1 MPGAMGRR
9 TPARRARGARVVSA
23 PKAIAG
29 ADMCLAFTLAIHAPC
44 VRRHL
49 HASPCL
55 VCNTHHPDEALR
67 WTSFVVGSRD
77 AARSATSTS
86 CTLPFGHGHPAVD
99 VRAHIT
105 LDTRAVCVCACAP
118 LVCAREI
125 ETLNVRALL
134 DIDNIIERSVRAPS
148 CDEHLR
154 ASTCLAANYLIG
166 K

>member
-44 VRRHL
+44 AVVICMHRHVWSATHTIRTKRCDGRRSSSAVVTL
-49 HASPCL
+49 HARLP
-55 VCNTHHPDEALR
+55 VHPVRCHSDTVIQL
-67 WTSFVVGSRD
+67 
-77 AARSATSTS
+77 ST
-86 CTLPFGHGHPAVD
+86 FE
-99 VRAHIT
+99 RIT

-118 LVCAREI
+118 LACAREI

-134 DIDNIIERSVRAPS
+134 DIDNIIERSVRAPF

>member
-44 VRRHL
+44 AGRHL

-55 VCNTHHPDEALR
+55 VCNTHLRSKRCDGRRSSSAVVTLHARLPVHPVRCHSDTVIQL
-67 WTSFVVGSRD
+67 
-77 AARSATSTS
+77 ST
-86 CTLPFGHGHPAVD
+86 FE
-99 VRAHIT
+99 RIT

>member
-1 MPGAMGRR
+1 M
-9 TPARRARGARVVSA
+9 T
-23 PKAIAG
+23 
-29 ADMCLAFTLAIHAPC
+29 
-44 VRRHL
+44 L
-49 HASPCL
+49 HARLP
-55 VCNTHHPDEALR
+55 VHPVRCHSDTVIQL
-67 WTSFVVGSRD
+67 
-77 AARSATSTS
+77 ST
-86 CTLPFGHGHPAVD
+86 FE
-99 VRAHIT
+99 RIT

-134 DIDNIIERSVRAPS
+134 DIDNIIKRSVRAPS

>member
-1 MPGAMGRR
+1 MGRR

-23 PKAIAG
+23 PKAVAG
-29 ADMCLAFTLAIHAPC
+29 ADTCLADTLAIHAPC
-44 VRRHL
+44 ARRHL

-55 VCNTHHPDEALR
+55 VCKNTRTDEALRR

-86 CTLPFGHGHPAVD
+86 CTLPDTVIQLSTFE
-99 VRAHIT
+99 RIT

-118 LVCAREI
+118 LACAREI

>member
-1 MPGAMGRR
+1 MPGAMVRR

-23 PKAIAG
+23 PKAVAG

-55 VCNTHHPDEALR
+55 VLWSTNAEALRR

-86 CTLPFGHGHPAVD
+86 CTLPDTVIQLSTFE
-99 VRAHIT
+99 RIT

-118 LVCAREI
+118 LACAREI

>member
-1 MPGAMGRR
+1 MRVVRVLSPPQRQLRVRTCASHSHLPFTHHAHVVICMHRHVWSATHTIRTKRCVDGRR
-9 TPARRARGARVVSA
+9 SSSAVV
-23 PKAIAG
+23 
-29 ADMCLAFTLAIHAPC
+29 T
-44 VRRHL
+44 L
-49 HASPCL
+49 HARLP
-55 VCNTHHPDEALR
+55 VHPVRCHSDTVIQL
-67 WTSFVVGSRD
+67 
-77 AARSATSTS
+77 ST
-86 CTLPFGHGHPAVD
+86 FE
-99 VRAHIT
+99 RIT

>member
-44 VRRHL
+44 AGRHL

-86 CTLPFGHGHPAVD
+86 CTLPDTVIQLSTFE
-99 VRAHIT
+99 RISRS
-105 LDTRAVCVCACAP
+105 TRARCVCACAP
-118 LVCAREI
+118 LACAREI

>member
-86 CTLPFGHGHPAVD
+86 CTLPDTVIQLSTFERISRSTRARCVC
-99 VRAHIT
+99 VRARHS
-105 LDTRAVCVCACAP
+105 
-118 LVCAREI
+118 CARVSEI

-154 ASTCLAANYLIG
+154 ASTCLAANYSIG